1 MYVLD
6 TTMQIAEEIY
16 LVHHEAGKIAMAAS
30 VVVVRGAGAYPFAGL
45 AHQSGA
51 INPKNI
57 SSLER
62 SFVGLL

>member
-1 MYVLD
+1 MY
-6 TTMQIAEEIY
+6 
-16 LVHHEAGKIAMAAS
+16 EAGKIAMAAS

-51 INPKNI
+51 KNPKNI

-62 SFVGLL
+62 SFVGLF